1 MGLSVTSRMTGWVER
16 RMLTRWTRLADDAAA
31 VEPETLKQIRAKAR
45 ALQQRVDRLI
55 HVADNRL
62 ALPMVGAAGIPTP
75 LHTDWAWRPELWSGP
90 VRPMGAVAVS
100 SSTRIGSETTL
111 FHDSAWSEVT
121 LRQIRNTHEEDLA
134 PYGARIDVFA
144 FEGSYLSLV
153 VELPPQAV
161 NGLTR
166 NHIVRCDTRVKA
178 ERPLELFARL
188 NVRHGPNTEQVVR
201 EVPPGNG
208 GRMVE
213 FDLAY
218 SQMNE
223 RRVER
228 AWLDLIFERPQFNEI
243 RISDVTLTR
252 RPRAAL

>member
-1 MGLSVTSRMTGWVER
+1 MGVNVAARMQGWVER
-16 RMLTRWTRLADDAAA
+16 RTLRRWSRLADRAGT
-31 VEPETLKQIRAKAR
+31 ENPETLKRIRSRAR

-55 HVADNRL
+55 HAADERL
-62 ALPMVGAAGIPTP
+62 ALPMVGASGIRKQ

-90 VRPMGAVAVS
+90 VRPLGAVAVS
-100 SSTRIGSETTL
+100 TSTRLGSETTL
-111 FHDSAWSEVT
+111 FHDCDWSEIT
-121 LRQIRNTHEEDLA
+121 LRQVRNTHGEDLA

-144 FEGSYLSLV
+144 FDGSYLSLV
-153 VELPPQAV
+153 VELPPAAV
-161 NGLTR
+161 DGLTK
-166 NHIVRCDTRVKA
+166 NHIVRFETRVTT

-188 NVRHGPNTEQVVR
+188 NVRHGPNIEQVVR

-208 GRMVE
+208 DRAVE

-218 SQMNE
+218 SRMNE

-228 AWLDLIFERPQFNEI
+228 AWLDLIFERPAFNEI
-243 RISDVTLTR
+243 LVRDVALTR

>member
-1 MGLSVTSRMTGWVER
+1 MAVTARIERIVER
-16 RMLTRWTRLADDAAA
+16 KMLDRWARLADGAAA
-31 VEPETLKQIRAKAR
+31 VDAETLKRIRARAR
-45 ALQQRVDRLI
+45 AMQQRVDRLL
-55 HVADNRL
+55 HVAEERL
-62 ALPMVGAAGIPTP
+62 ALPMVGSAGIKTP

-90 VRPMGAVAVS
+90 VRPRGAVAVS
-100 SSTRIGSETTL
+100 SRTRLGTECTL
-111 FHDSAWSEVT
+111 FHDCGLSEVN
-121 LRQIRNTHEEDLA
+121 LRQIRNTSEDDLA

-144 FEGSYLSLV
+144 FDGSYLSMV
-153 VELPPQAV
+153 VELPPEAV
-161 NGLTR
+161 DGLSKT
-166 NHIVRCDTRVKA
+166 HIVRLETRVST

-188 NVRHGPNTEQVVR
+188 NVRHGPNTEQIVR

-208 GRMVE
+208 ERAVE

-228 AWLDLIFERPQFNEI
+228 AWLDLIFERPAFNEI
-243 RISDVTLTR
+243 RVRDVTLSR

>member
-1 MGLSVTSRMTGWVER
+1 MLS
-16 RMLTRWTRLADDAAA
+16 RWSRLADRAG
-31 VEPETLKQIRAKAR
+31 VEDIETLRRIRTRAR
-45 ALQQRVDRLI
+45 SMQQRVDRLL
-55 HVADNRL
+55 HTAEERL
-62 ALPMVGAAGIPTP
+62 ALPMVGSAGIKMP

-90 VRPMGAVAVS
+90 VRPRGAVAVS
-100 SSTRIGSETTL
+100 TSTRVGSETSL
-111 FHDSAWSEVT
+111 FHDCGLCEVN
-121 LRQIRNTHEEDLA
+121 LRQVRNTDQDDLA

-144 FEGSYLSLV
+144 FDGSYLSLV
-153 VELPPQAV
+153 VELPAAAV
-161 NGLTR
+161 DGLTK
-166 NHIVRCDTRVKA
+166 NHIVQLETRVST

-188 NVRHGPNTEQVVR
+188 NVRHGPNTEQIVR

-208 GRMVE
+208 ERVVE

-228 AWLDLIFERPQFNEI
+228 AWLDLIFERPAFNEI
-243 RISDVTLTR
+243 RVRDVTLTR